1 MYRQAVY
8 GSGDFPLS
16 GSVSH
21 ICHKRLVFLFHSSY
35 VSHFL
40 HCLPSGENAPDAD
53 SGYSGRNGAVLCC
66 GYFPQMEL
74 LDLHIGMGISG
85 RNYLADA
92 EREDR
97 YLCQKH
103 WTLVDGANGFGN
115 FICRNLCAC
124 PYLPAAGSMLYDSQS
139 RVGGMLC
146 DLSDVVVY
154 ENTGQMPGDGF
165 HRQIFLIYLHHA
177 GHDFIWAYELYGH
190 QEAMDVL
197 SDSRSGDAYSGG
209 YCTKSAE

>member
-1 MYRQAVY
+1 M
-8 GSGDFPLS
+8 
-16 GSVSH
+16 
-21 ICHKRLVFLFHSSY
+21 
-35 VSHFL
+35 
-40 HCLPSGENAPDAD
+40 
-53 SGYSGRNGAVLCC
+53 CC